1 MNTNF
6 IQHNY
11 NSFQLVLPIEIGL
24 IIPKDSLVRTFD
36 YLFHQINVEI
46 IVEKSVAKFGRP
58 TLNQVVLLKLV
69 LDGFMTGI
77 RTSREISK
85 ACIREYKFYVSA
97 R

>member
-1 MNTNF
+1 M
-6 IQHNY
+6 
-11 NSFQLVLPIEIGL
+11 
-24 IIPKDSLVRTFD
+24 VRTFD
-36 YLFHQINVEI
+36 YLFQQINVKE

-69 LDGFMTGI
+69 FYGFMTGI

-85 ACIREYKFYVSA
+85 ACIREYKFYVPA